1 MSVTPSRKTAGANS
15 SASLVNTVG
24 SRFSEKP
31 HLREKLNTD
40 EDTNIHLC
48 TCKPRHTHPR
58 MHARKEK
65 KEELHY
71 GRETGGVTRLLGECV
86 TQEDKTPRSKSLQ
99 NITFHPSIILTLADK
114 DPASEWIWRRGQV
127 WGDSIYGYPSYW
139 FTSHKV
145 HLVLTQLVRWL

>member
-40 EDTNIHLC
+40 EDTNIHHC
-48 TCKPRHTHPR
+48 TCKHSHT
-58 MHARKEK
+58 HARKEK
-65 KEELHY
+65 RREELHY
-71 GRETGGVTRLLGECV
+71 GRETGGVTRLLGEGV

-99 NITFHPSIILTLADK
+99 NITFRPFSCILPS
-114 DPASEWIWRRGQV
+114 
-127 WGDSIYGYPSYW
+127 
-139 FTSHKV
+139 F
-145 HLVLTQLVRWL
+145 